1 MATRTRNTSNRA
13 PPALPL
19 DIRAMN
25 AAALAVFAL
34 AGLVLLA
41 ATIAWLLRAQVFTL
55 RSISL
60 DGDLNRSNLATVR
73 ANAVPRLAG
82 NFFSFDLERGR
93 VAFESVPWVRQAVV
107 RRVWPNRLAVTL
119 EEHRAVALWAGDA
132 NNEKLV
138 NAQGEVFEANL
149 GDVEDENL
157 ITLAG
162 PEGTSAQML
171 ALQQRLAQTLVP
183 LNARIDTLRLSSRG
197 SWHIELEG
205 GTELELGRGSADE
218 VLARTERFVR
228 TLARATQRFGKTSRP
243 CSRSSPASRSRPA
256 RRHSSPPRP
265 RRGRSPSW

>member
-107 RRVWPNRLAVTL
+107 RRV
-119 EEHRAVALWAGDA
+119 
-132 NNEKLV
+132 
-138 NAQGEVFEANL
+138 
-149 GDVEDENL
+149 
-157 ITLAG
+157 
-162 PEGTSAQML
+162 
-171 ALQQRLAQTLVP
+171 
-183 LNARIDTLRLSSRG
+183 
-197 SWHIELEG
+197 
-205 GTELELGRGSADE
+205 
-218 VLARTERFVR
+218 
-228 TLARATQRFGKTSRP
+228 
-243 CSRSSPASRSRPA
+243 
-256 RRHSSPPRP
+256 
-265 RRGRSPSW
+265 